1 MRDENNQFDIAV
13 RDERGLL
20 IYDREHVRS
29 FFSEKENALNDEY
42 MKKFRQLFD
51 RRDRG
56 EISQE
61 ECNCLYEELDNEWL
75 EAAEQLYDEE
85 FGMQSENVDEEK
97 FIATPNFAT
106 A

>member
-51 RRDRG
+51 RRARG